1 MLNHGINTYKSDT
14 AFSAVKTAAVG
25 IPLFIGACPCHM
37 GEGYKDVPVLATSF
51 GEAEKK
57 GGFSYEWRNDDFS
70 PKWSLCQAMYS
81 HFKLFGMSPAIF
93 INVFDPSKHS
103 KDAEE
108 TEYTVKDHCAALSAD
123 LIASTI
129 TVKSGE
135 STLVGG
141 TDYDAYYS
149 SSELIIELS
158 KEGSAYNAEKLT
170 VSGKLADTS
179 KIEANDIAEAV
190 EKADLCKTVLGIV
203 PDLICAPGWSKNPGV
218 AAVMA
223 AKAPA
228 IGGLFFGKAV
238 CDIDSSANGASTY
251 DKVLKWKNDNGY
263 TDENMICGWGIAKVG
278 EYLFD
283 MSVIICGKIALVDAE
298 NAGCPYESPSNKSL
312 AISGMVNEAG
322 EEINLTLAQADVV
335 TVNAGAVT
343 ALNYGGWV
351 LWGNYTACYPTSAD
365 VAECFICTNRMH
377 DWLNNT
383 FTNTFWSEIDKPM
396 TRVRIDSIINSFNS
410 WLSGLVHEGK
420 LYGGQVEY
428 IADNNPAASLVG
440 GKIRLDT
447 TFASPVPMQQI
458 NMHSEFDLDM
468 LLATLNS

>member
-25 IPLFIGACPCHM
+25 IPLFIGAWPCHM

-57 GGFSYEWRNDDFS
+57 GGFSYKWRNADFS
-70 PKWSLCQAMYS
+70 PKWNLCQAMYS

-93 INVFDPSKHS
+93 VNVFDPATHC
-103 KDAEE
+103 KDLTEAE
-108 TEYTVKDHCAALSAD
+108 YSVNDHIAKLSSD
-123 LIASTI
+123 VIASGI
-129 TVKSGE
+129 SIKAGE
-135 STLVGG
+135 IALTAG
-141 TDYDAYYS
+141 TDYDVFYS
-149 SSELIIELS
+149 DEELIIELL
-158 KEGSAYNAEKLT
+158 KDGAGYTAEKLT
-170 VSGKLADTS
+170 VAGKVADTS
-179 KIEANDIAEAV
+179 KIEAKDIAEAV

-203 PDLICAPGWSKNPGV
+203 PDLICAPGWSKNPSV

-223 AKAPA
+223 AKAPS
-228 IGGLFFGKAV
+228 IGGLFYGKAV
-238 CDIDSSANGASTY
+238 CDIDCSSKGAPTY
-251 DKVLKWKNDNGY
+251 DKVFEWKNNNGY
-263 TDENMICGWGIAKVG
+263 TDENMIDGWGIAKVG
-278 EYLFD
+278 EDLFD
-283 MSVIICGKIALVDAE
+283 MSVIICGKIAQVDE
-298 NAGCPYESPSNKSL
+298 GNAGCPYESPSNKSL

-335 TVNAGAVT
+335 TVNAGVVT

-365 VAECFICTNRMH
+365 VAEYFICTNRMH
-377 DWLNNT
+377 DWINNT

-410 WLSGLVHEGK
+410 WLAGLVHEGK
-420 LYGGQVEY
+420 LYGGQIEY

-447 TFASPVPMQQI
+447 SFASPVPMQQI
-458 NMHSEFDLDM
+458 NMHSEFDVD
-468 LLATLNS
+468 TLVSALNG